1 MKKKLFALLLVA
13 ALAFAAVALT
23 ACSAKEEDPTEA
35 PTTEAVVD
43 ENPTEAPVDVD
54 DDIPDAPAGTLEELV
69 AQQNEA
75 SGGAYTAKLD
85 GDKLIYSFVDPTGMM
100 TADMLQPQLDAMES
114 SYGPLFTGWKDAGY
128 NISSLVLEYVDANG
142 ETIASKEFK

>member
-13 ALAFAAVALT
+13 ALAIVAVALT
-23 ACSAKEEDPTEA
+23 ACTAKEEDPTEA
-35 PTTEAVVD
+35 PTTVAVVD
-43 ENPTEAPVDVD
+43 ENPTEAP
-54 DDIPDAPAGTLEELV
+54 DDIAPPVTPAGNLEELV
-69 AQQNEA
+69 AQQNA
-75 SGGAYTAKLD
+75 VSGGAYTAKLD

-128 NISSLVLEYVDANG
+128 NISSLVLEYVDASG
-142 ETIASKEFK
+142 KTIASKEFK